1 MKKLML
7 ALLLLVAM
15 SSLASAENYIG
26 VFADVDGTYCYGD
39 VAVGTPLV
47 VHVMAMLDPDITVL
61 TAAEFR
67 IDNYPGNPGYPT
79 GITTET
85 WDSPLTVGNI
95 DWGFSIAF
103 QTPQPGPIVHFGTIE
118 FLAFDPTWIEGE
130 WVMTV
135 AETNDSGNLVVVDG
149 DYITIPVSGGQYTL
163 NCLVPENC
171 PCIIGVPTAQSSW
184 GSVKALY

>member
-26 VFADVDGTYCYGD
+26 LFADVDGTYCYGD
-39 VAVGTPLV
+39 VEVGVPLV
-47 VHVMAMLDPDITVL
+47 VHVMAMLDPDIEGI

-67 IDNYPGNPGYPT
+67 IDNYPGNPGYPI
-79 GITTET
+79 GITTPT
-85 WDSPLTVGNI
+85 WDSPLTVGTL

-103 QTPQPGPIVHFGTIE
+103 SIPQPGPIVHMGTIE
-118 FLAFDPTWIEGE
+118 FLAFDPTWIAGE
-130 WVMTV
+130 LVMEV
-135 AETNDSGNLVVVDG
+135 VETNDSGNLVVVDF
-149 DYITIPVSGGQYTL
+149 DYNTIPVSGGQYTF

-171 PCIIGVPTAQSSW
+171 PCIVGVPTQDSSW